1 MGSLENFHQEI
12 MRRLQSSELQ
22 LEVTKAMGGDP
33 NSVAFSKFWTLFSY
47 FAAAGS
53 VGIVWRLDGPWWW
66 FVIGPLVAFFGGS
79 VIGLGIISNS
89 AHGFRSPS
97 PLRVHVP
104 HAHGLHE
111 RTRQVLRRRPL
122 GELQ

>member
-53 VGIVWRLDGPWWW
+53 VGIVWRLDGP
-66 FVIGPLVAFFGGS
+66 
-79 VIGLGIISNS
+79 
-89 AHGFRSPS
+89 
-97 PLRVHVP
+97 
-104 HAHGLHE
+104 
-111 RTRQVLRRRPL
+111 
-122 GELQ
+122 